1 MAVETRGDLYAEA
14 NLIKKA
20 DLARAREID
29 FVFQFNDGIKKL
41 LEALGTTR
49 KIAKVQGTQLK
60 AYKAQGTLQSG
71 VVGEGEL
78 IPLSKYTTVPVVIQE
93 IVLKKWR
100 KSTSAEAILEKGYDQ
115 AHDMTMAAMLK
126 DIQKGIKQDFFTF
139 LATGTGVASGATF
152 QAAIAQAWGQLQVK
166 WEDSDIQAVHFL
178 NPEDVADWLST
189 ANAHLASAF
198 GFSYLENFLGM
209 GTVVLNSYVPKG
221 KVYSTAKDNIVLYY
235 VPVSSDIFGANLTF
249 TVDETGYVGVK
260 ETGVYQTMTDED
272 VAVSGIRLF
281 AERID
286 GIIVSSIT
294 GA

>member
-29 FVFQFNDGIKKL
+29 FAFQFNDGIKKL

-60 AYKAQGTLQSG
+60 AYKATGTLQSG

-78 IPLSKYTTVPVVIQE
+78 IPLSKYTTTPVVIQE

-152 QAAIAQAWGQLQVK
+152 QAAIAQAWGQLQIK
-166 WEDSDIQAVHFL
+166 WEDTDIQAVHFL
-178 NPEDVADWLST
+178 NPEDVADYLST
-189 ANAHLASAF
+189 ASISLQSAF
-198 GFSYLENFLGM
+198 GMTYVENFLGM
-209 GTVVLNSYVPKG
+209 GTVILNSYVPQG
-221 KVYSTAKDNIVLYY
+221 KVFSTAKDNIVLYY
-235 VPVSSDIFGANLTF
+235 VPVTSDIFGANLTF
-249 TVDETGYVGVK
+249 TVDESGYIGVK

-286 GIIVSSIT
+286 GIIVSTIT

>member
-29 FVFQFNDGIKKL
+29 FAFQFNDGIKKL

-60 AYKAQGTLQSG
+60 AYKATGALQSG

-78 IPLSKYTTVPVVIQE
+78 IPLSKYTTTPVVIQE

-139 LATGTGVASGATF
+139 LATGTGLASGATF
-152 QAAIAQAWGQLQVK
+152 QAAIAQAWGQLQIK
-166 WEDSDIQAVHFL
+166 WEDTDIQAVHFL
-178 NPEDVADWLST
+178 NPEDVADYLST
-189 ANAHLASAF
+189 ASISLQSAF
-198 GFSYLENFLGM
+198 GMTYVENFLGM
-209 GTVVLNSYVPKG
+209 GTVILNSYVPQG
-221 KVYSTAKDNIVLYY
+221 KVFSTAKDNIVLYY
-235 VPVSSDIFGANLTF
+235 VPVTSDIFGANLTF
-249 TVDETGYVGVK
+249 TVDESGYIGVK

-286 GIIVSSIT
+286 GIIVSTIT